1 MRGDAMARKTAAK
14 PKYLM
19 TVTGQ
24 LFKHLGL
31 QMYSGA
37 IPAIAELVS
46 NADGA
51 KRMDYNSSG

>member
-1 MRGDAMARKTAAK
+1 MARKTAAK

-37 IPAIAELVS
+37 IPAIA
-46 NADGA
+46 A